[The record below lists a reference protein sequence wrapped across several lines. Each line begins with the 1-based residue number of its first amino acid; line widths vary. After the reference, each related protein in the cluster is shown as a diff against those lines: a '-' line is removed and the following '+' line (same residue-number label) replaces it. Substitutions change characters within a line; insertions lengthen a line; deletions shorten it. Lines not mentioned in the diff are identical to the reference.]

1 MSSGHPAYRQRDE
14 QRRHD
19 GRVDRGGA
27 ECSRLYYEQLV
38 GPAVDA
44 RWPGLPRAAGRLGSG
59 SDVLGLDDAV
69 SQDHDWGLR
78 LNLLVSA
85 DIAAHVDAYLEE
97 TLPESFEGLPI
108 RFTTT
113 WDAHR
118 RHRVQVQDVAS
129 FVHSRTGVDLRDPL
143 STDDWLMLTGQAVL
157 EVTAGPVFVDTDG
170 ALTAARAA
178 LCWYPDEVWKYVI
191 AADWARLAQE
201 LPFVG
206 RTAEVGDDLGSR
218 VITARLV
225 EVATHLAHLIDRRWP
240 PYSKWLGTSL
250 TPASAI
256 PRGCR
261 TVGPSPDE
269 HALAHAGG
277 RPGRGGANPQPSP
290 GRRRA
295 AHRRRSRR
303 TVLGPGLS
311 RHPRRGPGD
320 PGEVHRRPSRSR
332 PSPRGRLRGPVE
344 PQRRRPDQPVPPTA
358 STTASVRWSLE
369 GVAAMDDGPT
379 VGARRRVLAGR
390 APADGGV
397 GVQTLTRRNESRSI
411 TL

>member
-1 MSSGHPAYRQRDE
+1 MSVHPVVGGD
-14 QRRHD
+14 D
-19 GRVDRGGA
+19 GRVDRAGA
-27 ECSRLYYEQLV
+27 ECSRLYYEHLV

-44 RWPGLPRAAGRLGSG
+44 RWPGLPRAAGRLGEWFGCPRPRRRRLTGPRLGPETQPSG
-59 SDVLGLDDAV
+59 VGGHGRSRRRVPGGDP
-69 SQDHDWGLR
+69 SQ
-78 LNLLVSA
+78 
-85 DIAAHVDAYLEE
+85 
-97 TLPESFEGLPI
+97 SFEGLPT
-108 RFTTT
+108 RFSTT

-129 FVHSRTGVDLRDPL
+129 FVHSRTGVDPRDPL

-191 AADWARLAQE
+191 AADWARLAQK

-225 EVATHLAHLIDRRWP
+225 EVATHLAHLVDRHWP

-250 TPASAI
+250 TRL
-256 PRGCR
+256 PRSHVVAEPLAR
-261 TVGPSPDE
+261 ALLE

-303 TVLGPGLS
+303 TVLDPRLS
-311 RHPRRGPGD
+311 RHPRRGRGD
-320 PGEVHRRPSRSR
+320 PGEVHRRPRRSR
-332 PSPRGRLRGPVE
+332 PSPRGRLGGPVE
-344 PQRRRPDQPVPPTA
+344 
-358 STTASVRWSLE
+358 S
-369 GVAAMDDGPT
+369 
-379 VGARRRVLAGR
+379 
-390 APADGGV
+390 
-397 GVQTLTRRNESRSI
+397 
-411 TL
+411 

>member
-1 MSSGHPAYRQRDE
+1 M
-14 QRRHD
+14 
-19 GRVDRGGA
+19 DRAGA
-27 ECSRLYYEQLV
+27 ECSRLYYEHLV

-69 SQDHDWGLR
+69 SRDHDWGLR

-85 DIAAHVDAYLEE
+85 DMAADVDAHLEE
-97 TLPESFEGLPI
+97 TLPESFESLPT

-113 WDAHR
+113 WDTHR

-129 FVHSRTGVDLRDPL
+129 FVRSRTGVDLRDPL

-178 LCWYPDEVWKYVI
+178 LGWYPDEMWKYVI

-206 RTAEVGDDLGSR
+206 RTAEVGDDLCSR

-225 EVATHLAHLIDRRWP
+225 DVATHLAHLVDRRWP

-250 TPASAI
+250 TRLPRSHVVAEPLARALTSTHWRTREDGLVQAVRTLSRLQADAGLPTVDDPVEQFWDRAYRGIRVEVVEALEESIDDPAIRAL
-256 PRGCR
+256 PRG
-261 TVGPSPDE
+261 VGSADQWSHNADVLTDP
-269 HALAHAGG
+269 
-277 RPGRGGANPQPSP
+277 
-290 GRRRA
+290 
-295 AHRRRSRR
+295 SRR
-303 TVLGPGLS
+303 
-311 RHPRRGPGD
+311 
-320 PGEVHRRPSRSR
+320 HR
-332 PSPRGRLRGPVE
+332 
-344 PQRRRPDQPVPPTA
+344 VP
-358 STTASVRWSLE
+358 
-369 GVAAMDDGPT
+369 
-379 VGARRRVLAGR
+379 
-390 APADGGV
+390 
-397 GVQTLTRRNESRSI
+397 
-411 TL
+411 